1 MTTLTTEIA
10 HVGGGLRRYCTYDR
24 LLVALLFIALFVA
37 AALMPIQHDTWW
49 QLRAGRDMW
58 TTGRVLL
65 IDTYSHTAYGTF
77 WPNHEWL
84 AEVLYYACYRT
95 GGLALV
101 TLFAATLIAL
111 AWSISWRL
119 ATGSVRARFALTALA
134 LVPASLHWEPRPHA
148 FSFLFL
154 MLTVYFLVRERYGWL
169 PPVFLVWANCHGGV
183 LTGFLVLT
191 TGLTVQML
199 WTREGWLRRSATLAG
214 CAIAASMTPLGLAL
228 WSELPKSLARIR
240 MYPLNE
246 WQPATFADPRL
257 APFWLIAA
265 LLCVCVVRRLTT
277 AAVENSTSRQALS
290 AVTMTACAV
299 VLLPMAISAVRNVG
313 LFLMI
318 AVPAITTLAP
328 ADAVAP
334 GSRRERTWLNAT
346 MISAAAAAAVMAIVY
361 AYVMQIDHLRWQPLP
376 AGSLRALARC
386 PGNLYNRYDEGGYLI
401 WFAPEKPVFLDGRQ
415 DPYEPRLILDQ
426 IRIESTGDYARA
438 FSQYHI
444 GCAYL
449 PASSP
454 VAARLTTAGW
464 RSLFRDSNWVVLA
477 R

>member
-1 MTTLTTEIA
+1 MPTFATERA
-10 HVGGGLRRYCTYDR
+10 HAGGGLRRGCTYDR
-24 LLVALLFIALFVA
+24 LLPALLFIALFVA

-49 QLRAGRDMW
+49 QLRAGHDMW
-58 TTGRVLL
+58 ATRRVLL
-65 IDTYSHTAYGTF
+65 IDTYSHTAYGAF

-84 AEVLYYACYRT
+84 AEVFYYACYRV

-101 TLFAATLIAL
+101 TLFAATLIAI
-111 AWSISWRL
+111 AWSITWRL
-119 ATGSVRARFALTALA
+119 TTGSLRLRFALTALA

-154 MLTVYFLVRERYGWL
+154 MLTVYLIVRERYAWL
-169 PPVFLVWANCHGGV
+169 PLVFLIWANCHGGV

-191 TGLTVQML
+191 TGLSVQML
-199 WTREGWLRRSATLAG
+199 WSRDGWLRRSTTLAA
-214 CAIAASMTPLGLAL
+214 CAIAGTATPLGLAL

-246 WQPATFADPRL
+246 WQPATFTDPRL

-265 LLCVCVVRRLTT
+265 LLCVCVVRRLIH
-277 AAVENSTSRQALS
+277 ARAEKWSKPQSMS
-290 AVTMTACAV
+290 AVTMTACAL
-299 VLLPMAISAVRNVG
+299 VLLPLAISAVRNVG

-318 AVPAITTLAP
+318 AVPAITALAP
-328 ADAVAP
+328 ADAASP
-334 GSRRERTWLNAT
+334 ASRRERTWLNLT
-346 MISAAAAAAVMAIVY
+346 IISAATAASIAAIVY
-361 AYVMQIDHLRWQPLP
+361 AYVMQIDHLRWTPLP

-415 DPYEPRLILDQ
+415 DPYEPRLILEQ
-426 IRIESTGDYARA
+426 IRIESTGDYAGA

-449 PASSP
+449 PTSSP
-454 VAARLTTAGW
+454 VAARLATAGW
-464 RSLFRDSNWVVLA
+464 RSLYRDPNWVVLA

>member
-1 MTTLTTEIA
+1 MTTLATEFA
-10 HVGGGLRRYCTYDR
+10 QVGSGLRRGCTFEQM
-24 LLVALLFIALFVA
+24 LTALLFTALFVA

-58 TTGRVLL
+58 STRRVLL
-65 IDTYSHTAYGTF
+65 IDTYSHTAYGAF

-84 AEVLYYACYRT
+84 AEVLYYACYRI

-111 AWSISWRL
+111 AWSITWRL
-119 ATGSVRARFALTALA
+119 TTGSVRVRFALTALA

-154 MLTVYFLVRERYGWL
+154 MLTVYLMVRQRYAWL
-169 PPVFLVWANCHGGV
+169 PLVFLVWANCHGGV

-191 TGLTVQML
+191 TGLIVQML
-199 WTREGWLRRSATLAG
+199 WSPDGSLRRWSALVA
-214 CAIAASMTPLGLAL
+214 CAITGSVTPLGLTL
-228 WSELPKSLARIR
+228 WTELPKSIARIR

-246 WQPATFADPRL
+246 WQPATFTDLRL

-265 LLCVCVVRRLTT
+265 LLCVCVLRRLRT
-277 AAVENSTSRQALS
+277 AAAEKWSNERSMS
-290 AVTMTACAV
+290 AVTMTACAF
-299 VLLPMAISAVRNVG
+299 VLLPLAISAVRNVG

-318 AVPAITTLAP
+318 AVPAITALAP
-328 ADAVAP
+328 VHLARSA
-334 GSRRERTWLNAT
+334 SRRERPWLNLT
-346 MISAAAAAAVMAIVY
+346 MISAAATASVVAIVY
-361 AYVMQIDHLRWQPLP
+361 AYAMQIDHLRWTPLP
-376 AGSLRALARC
+376 AGSLRALAGC

-415 DPYEPRLILDQ
+415 DPYAPRLVLDQ
-426 IRIESTGDYARA
+426 IRTESTGDYAGA

-449 PASSP
+449 PTSSP
-454 VAARLTTAGW
+454 VVARLATAGW
-464 RSLFRDSNWVVLA
+464 RSLYRDRSWVVLA
-477 R
+477 P